1 MGSAQAPLPS
11 ELRDRLNT
19 RWRENLERLAEE
31 WFGGWRRETE
41 EQFAAYLTEALQ
53 NQSAALR
60 RELCEQ
66 MTQDARSLR
75 AAENHAAWARTL
87 LAAACRYSPFAV
99 LFSTLSNRLRC
110 EGMREAGVEDGDYPL
125 AGLDIPLAAAP
136 AFAHAVESSDP
147 VATVVN
153 ADELSESVAE
163 HLAPRSSGSAY
174 LLPLV
179 SHGRAAAVLY
189 AEPGEDAAARAAL
202 EWLALAAGLTLEQRT
217 PAPAQLV
224 TLAPA
229 QEPPKPQPWD
239 ALPKEER
246 QLHVQAQRFAKWK
259 ASSIRLSKREAVGEG
274 IKKQDLYSVLKDEID
289 AARDEYRRRFMEQS
303 PHMVDYLHIE
313 LVRTLAN
320 DDSALLGPD
329 YPGPLV

>member
-1 MGSAQAPLPS
+1 MGSAHAPLPQ
-11 ELRDRLNT
+11 ELRERLEA

-31 WFGGWRRETE
+31 WFGDWRRESE
-41 EQFAAYLTEALQ
+41 AEFAAYLEEALR

-60 RELCEQ
+60 KELCEQ
-66 MTQDARSLR
+66 MTQDARGLR
-75 AAENHAAWARTL
+75 AAENHAAWVRAL
-87 LAAACRYSPFAV
+87 LAAACRYSPFAA
-99 LFSTLSNRLRC
+99 LFSTLSHRLRC
-110 EGMREAGVEDGDYPL
+110 EGMREAGVEEGEYPL
-125 AGLDIPLAAAP
+125 IGLDIPLSSAP
-136 AFAHAVESSDP
+136 AFGHAVESSDP

-153 ADELSESVAE
+153 AEELSESVAE
-163 HLAPRSSGSAY
+163 HLAPRSSGAAY

-179 SHGRAAAVLY
+179 SHGRVAAVLY
-189 AEPGEDAAARAAL
+189 VEPGGDAAARASL

-217 PAPAQLV
+217 PAPGQLV
-224 TLAPA
+224 TLTPA
-229 QEPPKPQPWD
+229 LEPPKPQVWE

-259 ASSIRLSKREAVGEG
+259 ASSIRLSQREAVREG
-274 IKKQDLYSVLKDEID
+274 IRKQDLYSVLRNEID
-289 AARDEYRRRFMEQS
+289 SAREEYRRRFMEQS

-320 DDSALLGPD
+320 DDSAQLGPD